1 MTPPPTDIRP
11 AAAQMARWLSALLAA
26 GGAFASFAAV
36 ALPLPAGTDKP
47 GLAGV
52 GAAALVS
59 AGVVFLLR
67 RRLSPTAVKL
77 LLPAVTALVG
87 LAVLF
92 DGAASSPGAIFYVW
106 VVLYAAYFLS
116 PRQAA
121 LQLGVI
127 GVVHAL
133 VLSGKGLD
141 DPALTRWSATM
152 LALVVA
158 GAVIAHLVGRL
169 RTSLAAH
176 AAALKEGEKLTSRLA
191 AAANTDELTG
201 VPNRRAWENVFEH
214 EMARARRQE
223 AELSVAILDLD
234 RFKEFN
240 DRYGHPTGDRRLREA
255 AEAWQAELRESDL
268 LARYGGEEFAVLLP
282 DCGPEAAATLI
293 ERLREVT
300 PHDQTVSAG
309 LASWTG
315 DEGPLQLVERADAAL
330 YRAKRR
336 GRDRTVLAIEE
347 PVRVP
352 DQRSSVGQD

>member
-1 MTPPPTDIRP
+1 MTPPPTNIRP
-11 AAAQMARWLSALLAA
+11 DAAQMARWLSVLLLA
-26 GGAFASFAAV
+26 GGAFASLAAAV
-36 ALPLPAGTDKP
+36 LPLPAGTDKL

-52 GAAALVS
+52 GAGALVA
-59 AGVVFLLR
+59 AGLVFLLR
-67 RRLSPTAVKL
+67 GRLSPLALKL
-77 LLPAVTALVG
+77 LLPAVTTLVG

-92 DGAASSPGAIFYVW
+92 DGAASSPSAIFYVW

-121 LQLGVI
+121 LQLVAI

-133 VLSGKGLD
+133 VLTDRGFND
-141 DPALTRWSATM
+141 VVLTRWIATM
-152 LALVVA
+152 LALVGA
-158 GAVIAHLVGRL
+158 GAVIARLVGRL
-169 RTSLAAH
+169 RASLAAH
-176 AAALKEGEKLTSRLA
+176 AAALEEGEELTRRLA

-214 EMARARRQE
+214 EMARARRE
-223 AELSVAILDLD
+223 GTELCVAILDLD

-255 AEAWQAELRESDL
+255 AEAWQAELRATDL

-293 ERLREVT
+293 ERLRSVT

-315 DEGPLQLVERADAAL
+315 SEEALQLVERADAAL

-347 PVRVP
+347 PAVEV
-352 DQRSSVGQD
+352 S

>member
-1 MTPPPTDIRP
+1 MPSPAAEIRP
-11 AAAQMARWLSALLAA
+11 AVAQMARWLGALLLA
-26 GGAFASFAAV
+26 GGAFASLAAAV
-36 ALPLPAGTDKP
+36 LPLPAGTDQV

-52 GAAALVS
+52 GAGALV
-59 AGVVFLLR
+59 AGGVVFLLR
-67 RRLSPTAVKL
+67 RRFLPLAVNL
-77 LLPAVTALVG
+77 LLPAVTTLIG
-87 LAVLF
+87 LSVLF

-116 PRQAA
+116 PRQVA
-121 LQLGVI
+121 LQLAAI

-133 VLSGKGLD
+133 VLTSRGLD
-141 DPALTRWSATM
+141 DTMVTRWSATM

-158 GAVIAHLVGRL
+158 GTVVARLVGRL

-176 AAALKEGEKLTSRLA
+176 SEALEDREELTRRLA
-191 AAANTDELTG
+191 AVANTDELTG
-201 VPNRRAWENVFEH
+201 VPNRRAWEHLFKREL
-214 EMARARRQE
+214 ARAQREE

-234 RFKEFN
+234 RFKDFN
-240 DRYGHPTGDRRLREA
+240 DRYGHPAGDRRLREA
-255 AEAWQAELRESDL
+255 AGAWQAELRASDL

-293 ERLREVT
+293 ERLRAVT

-309 LASWTG
+309 LACWTA
-315 DEGPLQLVERADAAL
+315 DEEPMELMERADAAL

-347 PVRVP
+347 PAVELT
-352 DQRSSVGQD
+352 